1 MALIEVRAMRQFLLI
16 VVLTA
21 LVVAAQLVANA
32 HADSRL
38 EQIRK
43 TKVDFD
49 LYRDYLIVVRGSA
62 GPLKGLNFLFDT
74 GATPSVLDPRIAKKL
89 HLVTSPTPIAV
100 VGGMIEGWSATV
112 ASMQIGP
119 IAKENVAVSVQDLS
133 SIQIGLPIRL
143 DGIVGL
149 DVLGQSTFVID
160 YTSRQ
165 IRFGPLP
172 LMTDSIPFHFKG
184 GFPLVDAVVNLAPVH
199 LLVDTGASSMVLF
212 EASPGPASPE
222 GSRNVSSSKT
232 LGEFD
237 RRRMRSIDLKIGAM
251 EFGNESAFV
260 VQNERNAGHDFD
272 GLMSPAALGVR
283 RVAVDLAQGKLSL
296 IRDR

>member
-1 MALIEVRAMRQFLLI
+1 MRQFWLI
-16 VVLTA
+16 VVLTG
-21 LVVAAQLVANA
+21 LVVAGQPTARANA
-32 HADSRL
+32 DSGMVQRG
-38 EQIRK
+38 K

-49 LYRDYLIVVRGSA
+49 LYQNYLIVVRGSA

-89 HLVTSPTPIAV
+89 HLVTESTPIAV
-100 VGGMIEGWSATV
+100 VGGLIEGRSATV

-119 IAKENVAVSVQDLS
+119 IARENVPVLVQDLS

-149 DVLGQSTFVID
+149 DILGQSTFVID
-160 YTSRQ
+160 YSSRQ

-184 GFPLVDAVVNLAPVH
+184 GFPLVDAVVNRSPVH

-212 EASPGPASPE
+212 EAAPGPASTAGARKRTVVKDLRRFRPPPDTADRPE
-222 GSRNVSSSKT
+222 AR
-232 LGEFD
+232 
-237 RRRMRSIDLKIGAM
+237 
-251 EFGNESAFV
+251 
-260 VQNERNAGHDFD
+260 
-272 GLMSPAALGVR
+272 
-283 RVAVDLAQGKLSL
+283 
-296 IRDR
+296 RDRSSVTNRHLSFRARGMRATILTGS

>member
-1 MALIEVRAMRQFLLI
+1 MRRFWLI
-16 VVLTA
+16 VAMTGVM
-21 LVVAAQLVANA
+21 VASQLAA
-32 HADSRL
+32 KAYGDSGTKQL
-38 EQIRK
+38 GK

-49 LYRDYLIVVRGSA
+49 LYHNYLIVVRGSA

-89 HLVTSPTPIAV
+89 HLVTEPTPIAV
-100 VGGMIEGWSATV
+100 VGGMVEGRSATV

-133 SIQIGLPIRL
+133 SLQIGLPIRL

-149 DVLGQSTFVID
+149 DVLGKSTFVID
-160 YTSRQ
+160 YSSRQ
-165 IRFGPLP
+165 ISFGPLP
-172 LMTDSIPFHFKG
+172 LMMESIPFHFKG

-212 EASPGPASPE
+212 EASPVSESTKGARNAPSP
-222 GSRNVSSSKT
+222 KT
-232 LGEFD
+232 FGEFD
-237 RRRMRSIDLKIGAM
+237 RRRTRSIDLQLGAM

-260 VQNERNAGHDFD
+260 IQNERNAGHDFD
-272 GLMSPAALGVR
+272 GLMSPAALGLR
-283 RVAVDLAQGKLSL
+283 GVAVDLAQGKLSL
-296 IRDR
+296 IRDP

>member
-1 MALIEVRAMRQFLLI
+1 MRHFWLI
-16 VVLTA
+16 VVLTG
-21 LVVAAQLVANA
+21 LVVAGQPAAKAFA
-32 HADSRL
+32 HSTIERPG
-38 EQIRK
+38 E
-43 TKVDFD
+43 TKLDFD
-49 LYRDYLIVVRGSA
+49 LYHDYLIVVRGSA

-74 GATPSVLDPRIAKKL
+74 GASPSVLAPRIAKKL
-89 HLVTSPTPIAV
+89 HLATEPTPIAV
-100 VGGMIEGWSATV
+100 VGGMIEGRSAIV

-119 IAKENVAVSVQDLS
+119 IARENVPVSVQDLS
-133 SIQIGLPIRL
+133 SIQVGLPIRL

-160 YTSRQ
+160 YMSRQ
-165 IRFGPLP
+165 ISFGHLP

-184 GFPLVDAVVNLAPVH
+184 GFPLIDAVVNRSPVH

-212 EASPGPASPE
+212 EASPELASTA
-222 GSRNVSSSKT
+222 GSRNATSSKT
-232 LGEFD
+232 FGEFD
-237 RRRMRSIDLKIGAM
+237 RRRVRSIDLKLGAM

-260 VQNERNAGHDFD
+260 IHNERNAGHDFD

-283 RVAVDLAQGKLSL
+283 GVAVDLAQGRLAL